1 MAKGAKTQ
9 IVLDADVVIHFAKG
23 GWLSQLP
30 SIFPDYEYVLLET
43 VHEELKSGV
52 RSQVD
57 NQIMLLK
64 NITLLPFAPR
74 GEMLREYA
82 MLRSRFNFG
91 KGESACM
98 AYCLFTHNVIG
109 SSNLRDIRAYCEK
122 NKITYL
128 TTIDF
133 LWHRSANILLLA
145 TFLSLAHHLRN
156 VRARQSKHATSHRR
170 VKHLAVAASRKVV
183 HDTFLTSFFF
193 RESLLSLFFHFLNF
207 ENLPVTLSLNT

>member
-1 MAKGAKTQ
+1 MAKGGKTQ

-43 VHEELKSGV
+43 VYEELKSL

-57 NQIMLLK
+57 NQIMRLK
-64 NITLLPFAPR
+64 NITLQPFAPR

-82 MLRSRFNFG
+82 MLRSRFG

-109 SSNLRDIRAYCEK
+109 SSNLRDIREYCETK
-122 NKITYL
+122 QITYL
-128 TTIDF
+128 TTLDF
-133 LWHRSANILLLA
+133 LWYAWR
-145 TFLSLAHHLRN
+145 
-156 VRARQSKHATSHRR
+156 
-170 VKHLAVAASRKVV
+170 KHLMTANEVKAFISEVRSKGSK
-183 HDTFLTSFFF
+183 L
-193 RESLLSLFFHFLNF
+193 REVDIEKYVCTTIL
-207 ENLPVTLSLNT
+207 

>member
-1 MAKGAKTQ
+1 MAKGVKTQ

-23 GWLSQLP
+23 GLLSQLP

-43 VHEELKSGV
+43 VYQELKSLK
-52 RSQVD
+52 SQVD

-109 SSNLRDIRAYCEK
+109 SSNLRDIRAYCEE

-133 LWHRSANILLLA
+133 LWHAWR
-145 TFLSLAHHLRN
+145 
-156 VRARQSKHATSHRR
+156 
-170 VKHLAVAASRKVV
+170 KHLLTTEEVK
-183 HDTFLTSFFF
+183 TFIS
-193 RESLLSLFFHFLNF
+193 EVKSKGSI
-207 ENLPVTLSLNT
+207 LPDVDIEKYVCETIL

>member
-1 MAKGAKTQ
+1 MAKGVKTQ

-23 GWLSQLP
+23 ERLSQLP

-43 VHEELKSGV
+43 VYEELKSL
-52 RSQVD
+52 RPQVD
-57 NQIMLLK
+57 KQMALLK

-82 MLRSRFNFG
+82 MLRSRFG

-109 SSNLRDIRAYCEK
+109 SSNTRDIRAYCQE
-122 NKITYL
+122 NQITYL

-133 LWHRSANILLLA
+133 LWYAWR
-145 TFLSLAHHLRN
+145 
-156 VRARQSKHATSHRR
+156 
-170 VKHLAVAASRKVV
+170 KHLMTTDEVNAFISEVRSKGSK
-183 HDTFLTSFFF
+183 L
-193 RESLLSLFFHFLNF
+193 REVDIEKYVCTTIL
-207 ENLPVTLSLNT
+207 